1 MLKIE
6 ILVVGELQEN
16 CYIVTK
22 NGKTLIV
29 DPGDEAK
36 RIIVAC
42 KDKNVVEILVTH
54 YHFDHIGALEDVKK
68 EFGLEENVRSG
79 YFNYEVIN
87 TPGHK
92 EDAKT
97 FYFPEDNIMF
107 CGDFIF
113 KGTIGRCDLEG
124 GNVSDMINSLK
135 CISKYPDDTVIYP
148 GHGDSTT
155 LGVEKKFFNYYF

>member
-1 MLKIE
+1 MKIE
-6 ILVVGELQEN
+6 VLIVGELQEN

-29 DPGDEAK
+29 DPGDEADK
-36 RIIVAC
+36 IIAAC

-54 YHFDHIGALEDVKK
+54 YHFDHIGALEEVKK
-68 EFGLEENVRSG
+68 EYGLEENVRCG
-79 YFNYEVIN
+79 YFNYEVID

-97 FYFPEDNIMF
+97 FYFKEENVMF

-124 GNVSDMINSLK
+124 GSVPDMINSLDY
-135 CISKYPDDTVIYP
+135 ISKYPDETVLYP

-155 LGVEKKFFNYYF
+155 LGEEKRLFKYYF